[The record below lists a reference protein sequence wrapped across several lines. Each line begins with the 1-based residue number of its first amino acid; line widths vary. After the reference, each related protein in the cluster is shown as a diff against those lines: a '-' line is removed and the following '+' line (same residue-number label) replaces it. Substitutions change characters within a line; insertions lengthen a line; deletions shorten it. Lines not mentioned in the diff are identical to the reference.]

1 MDSQKQIG
9 RTDGGIIPEECPVAL
24 LCGGTSS
31 ERDIS
36 LSSGAAAAQ
45 ALTKAGFPV
54 TMLDPATKEDLG
66 KLLGGGFSVAF
77 LCMHGKGGEDGT
89 LQGFLETIGLPYTG
103 SGVWASALAMDKT
116 KTKVFYREAGIPTPA
131 SRWLRRGQAVDV
143 PGLVAELGS
152 HLVVKA
158 ASGGSTLGLYIVEDA
173 KGLQEA
179 LEKAFALDD
188 DVLVEQFVAGVEYTV
203 SVVGNDEPMAL
214 PIIQILPANDF
225 YDFESKYAP
234 GGSRHICPAP
244 LSEDQTAIMQSI
256 AVSAHRALGCR
267 GVSRTDFIMGD
278 SGAMWA
284 LETNTLP
291 GMTATSLLP
300 DAAGVMGVGFP
311 ELCTRL
317 VELALEKR
325 PAVALS

>member
-1 MDSQKQIG
+1 MDSQKQLG
-9 RTDGGIIPEECPVAL
+9 RTESGIAPEKCPVAL

-54 TMLDPATKEDLG
+54 TMLDPASKEDLG
-66 KLLGGGFSVAF
+66 KLLDGDFAVAF

-116 KTKVFYREAGIPTPA
+116 KAKVFYREAGIPTPV
-131 SRWLRRGQAVDV
+131 SQWLRKGFDVDV
-143 PGLVAELGS
+143 DAIVGELGT

-158 ASGGSTLGLYIVEDA
+158 ASGGSTLGLYIVENVE
-173 KGLQEA
+173 GLRDA
-179 LEKAFALDD
+179 LEKAFSLDD
-188 DVLVEQFVAGVEYTV
+188 DVLVEQFVAGSEYTV
-203 SVVGNDEPMAL
+203 SVVGNSDPAAL

-244 LSEDQTAIMQSI
+244 LTEEQTAAMQAI
-256 AVSAHRALGCR
+256 AEAAHEALGCR
-267 GVSRTDFIMGD
+267 GVSRTDFIMDEQG
-278 SGAMWA
+278 SMWA

-300 DAAGVMGVGFP
+300 DAARVMGVSFP
-311 ELCTRL
+311 ELCTQL
-317 VELALEKR
+317 VELALEE
-325 PAVALS
+325 

>member
-1 MDSQKQIG
+1 MDSQKQFG
-9 RTDGGIIPEECPVAL
+9 RTESGIVPEECPVAL

-54 TMLDPATKEDLG
+54 TMLDPASKEDLV
-66 KLLGGGFSVAF
+66 KLLNGGFSVAF

-103 SGVWASALAMDKT
+103 SGVWASAVAMDKT
-116 KTKVFYREAGIPTPA
+116 KAKVFYREAGIPTPA
-131 SRWLRRGQAVDV
+131 SQWLRKGSEVDADAIV
-143 PGLVAELGS
+143 DELGT

-158 ASGGSTLGLYIVEDA
+158 ASGGSTLGLYIVETVE
-173 KGLQEA
+173 GLLEA
-179 LEKAFALDD
+179 LEKAFSLDD
-188 DVLVEQFVAGVEYTV
+188 DVLVEQFVSGSEYTV
-203 SVVGNDEPMAL
+203 SVVGNSNPAAL

-244 LSEDQTAIMQSI
+244 LSDEQTAAMQAI
-256 AVSAHRALGCR
+256 AEAAHEALGCR
-267 GVSRTDFIMGD
+267 GVSRTDFIMDEQG
-278 SGAMWA
+278 SMWA

-300 DAAGVMGVGFP
+300 DAARVMGVSFP

-317 VELALEKR
+317 VKLALEE
-325 PAVALS
+325 

>member
-1 MDSQKQIG
+1 MDSQKQLG
-9 RTDGGIIPEECPVAL
+9 RTESGIVPEKCPVAL

-54 TMLDPATKEDLG
+54 TMLDPASKEDLG
-66 KLLGGGFSVAF
+66 KLLDGDFAVAF

-116 KTKVFYREAGIPTPA
+116 KAKVFYREAGIPTPA
-131 SRWLRRGQAVDV
+131 SQWLRKGFDVDV
-143 PGLVAELGS
+143 DAIVGELGT

-158 ASGGSTLGLYIVEDA
+158 ASGGSTLGLYIVENVE
-173 KGLQEA
+173 GLRDA
-179 LEKAFALDD
+179 LEKAFSLDD
-188 DVLVEQFVAGVEYTV
+188 DVLVEQFVAGSEYTV
-203 SVVGNDEPMAL
+203 SVVGNSDPAAL

-244 LSEDQTAIMQSI
+244 LTEEQTAAMQAI
-256 AVSAHRALGCR
+256 AEAAHEALGCR
-267 GVSRTDFIMGD
+267 GVSRTDFIMDEQG
-278 SGAMWA
+278 SMWA

-300 DAAGVMGVGFP
+300 DAARVMGVSFP
-311 ELCTRL
+311 ELCTQL
-317 VELALEKR
+317 VELALEE
-325 PAVALS
+325 

>member
-1 MDSQKQIG
+1 MDSQKQLG
-9 RTDGGIIPEECPVAL
+9 RTESGIVPEKCPVAL

-54 TMLDPATKEDLG
+54 TMLDPASKEDLG
-66 KLLGGGFSVAF
+66 KLLDGDFAVAF

-116 KTKVFYREAGIPTPA
+116 KAKVFYREAGIPTPA
-131 SRWLRRGQAVDV
+131 SQWLRKGFDVDV
-143 PGLVAELGS
+143 DAIVGELGT

-158 ASGGSTLGLYIVEDA
+158 ASGGSTLGLYIVENVE
-173 KGLQEA
+173 GLRDA
-179 LEKAFALDD
+179 LEKAFSLDD
-188 DVLVEQFVAGVEYTV
+188 DVLVEQFVAGSEYTV
-203 SVVGNDEPMAL
+203 SVVGNSYPAAL

-244 LSEDQTAIMQSI
+244 LTEEQTAAMQAI
-256 AVSAHRALGCR
+256 AEAAHEALGCR
-267 GVSRTDFIMGD
+267 GVSRTDFIMDEQG
-278 SGAMWA
+278 SMWA

-300 DAAGVMGVGFP
+300 DAALVMGVSFP
-311 ELCTRL
+311 ELCTQL
-317 VELALEKR
+317 VELALEE
-325 PAVALS
+325 

>member
-1 MDSQKQIG
+1 MDSQKQLG
-9 RTDGGIIPEECPVAL
+9 RTESGIVPEKCPVAL

-54 TMLDPATKEDLG
+54 TMLDPASKEDLG
-66 KLLGGGFSVAF
+66 KLLDGDFAVAF

-116 KTKVFYREAGIPTPA
+116 KAKVFYREAGIPTPA
-131 SRWLRRGQAVDV
+131 SQWLRKGLDVDV
-143 PGLVAELGS
+143 DAIVGELGT

-158 ASGGSTLGLYIVEDA
+158 ASGGSTLGLYIVENVE
-173 KGLQEA
+173 GLRDA
-179 LEKAFALDD
+179 LEKAFSLDD
-188 DVLVEQFVAGVEYTV
+188 DVLVEQFVAGSEYTV
-203 SVVGNDEPMAL
+203 SVVGNSDPAAL

-244 LSEDQTAIMQSI
+244 LTEEQTAAMQAI
-256 AVSAHRALGCR
+256 AEAAHEALGCR
-267 GVSRTDFIMGD
+267 GVSRTDFIMDEQG
-278 SGAMWA
+278 SMWA

-300 DAAGVMGVGFP
+300 DAARVMGVSFP
-311 ELCTRL
+311 ELCTQL
-317 VELALEKR
+317 VELALEE
-325 PAVALS
+325 